1 MSTEN
6 EQHKL
11 QDDKKPTAEQIRLA
25 VLKALWFPIMHSLT
39 NLILEKNQKKQ
50 TRAISIL
57 FNILERAV
65 VKNTVNFWR
74 ELLSHVF
81 YPILEDI
88 HLAVETSKSNQNE
101 GDNLFYFSILE

>member
-39 NLILEKNQKKQ
+39 NLILEKNQKK
-50 TRAISIL
+50 
-57 FNILERAV
+57 
-65 VKNTVNFWR
+65 
-74 ELLSHVF
+74 
-81 YPILEDI
+81 
-88 HLAVETSKSNQNE
+88 
-101 GDNLFYFSILE
+101 